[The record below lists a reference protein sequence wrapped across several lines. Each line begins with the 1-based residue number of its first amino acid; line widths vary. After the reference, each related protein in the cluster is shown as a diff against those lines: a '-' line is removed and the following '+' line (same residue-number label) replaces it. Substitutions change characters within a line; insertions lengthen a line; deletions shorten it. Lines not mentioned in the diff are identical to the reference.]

1 MANPS
6 KRDSAAKK
14 VVAVA
19 RSIVT
24 YQIGLPAGCVRMLR
38 TLSWLAPYEKGLPEV
53 FDKYMKEVRRLP
65 ITSERLYWNREA
77 LQETDRLLEAAN
89 RRFRDRIFDACW
101 ALIDRFPDSAVSAG
115 TETGPD

>member
-24 YQIGLPAGCVRMLR
+24 YQIGLPAGCMRMRR
-38 TLSWLAPYEKGLPEV
+38 TLCWLSPYETGLPEV
-53 FDKYMKEVRRLP
+53 FDEYLNEVRLLP
-65 ITSERLYWNREA
+65 ITSERLFWDREA
-77 LQETDRLLEAAN
+77 LQKSDKLLEAAN
-89 RRFRDRIFDACW
+89 QRYRDRVFDACW
-101 ALIDRFPDSAVSAG
+101 ALIDRF
-115 TETGPD
+115 TGPADSS

>member
-1 MANPS
+1 MANPT

-24 YQIGLPAGCVRMLR
+24 YQIGLPAGCVRMRR
-38 TLSWLAPYEKGLPEV
+38 TLSWLAPHEKGLPEV
-53 FDKYMKEVRRLP
+53 FEEYMNEVRLLP

-77 LQETDRLLEAAN
+77 LQESDKLLEAAN
-89 RRFRDRIFDACW
+89 QRFRDRIFDACW
-101 ALIDRFPDSAVSAG
+101 ALIDRFADSDG
-115 TETGPD
+115 LTETETSPD